1 MTKSIFSRTKKNLND
16 DIESKIDKLIQ
27 LMPSQ
32 INDPYLTSDGSTSKV
47 IDSFLSKIPENEIE
61 QLFKNISIPQE
72 RLIRYRTYYEMNR
85 IVPIIKRI
93 IRAYLSNI
101 LYKNPVDGKSII
113 YRTKSDID
121 KNENARKIEAKEYCK
136 KIVKE
141 FDIIKK
147 LRKKILPTFLLYGDC
162 FVEVVDIMN
171 SKFKIPSTM
180 PFIPMMESAIENYSQ
195 SIRTSSTFS
204 KHHSINNNNDYL
216 TKSKKITESSL
227 DNVLKQISNVIVEFE
242 KIDNIND
249 EISSL
254 NEEVEHFDNID
265 ITNKIKH
272 QYNHNEKYIDNEK
285 INNVNFDM
293 MLLKIHIPHN
303 IIILQTK
310 YDSVIGYLEVERNTN
325 SNHNVVQSLTNVVG
339 RLTSLTKTQDI
350 STDEL
355 TQRLTFFILRTIIE
369 KAKKENQDQ
378 NKNNQ
383 MFKNLSV
390 DDLVK
395 NFNEDVYYF
404 VKRIFI
410 EQGID
415 NKINKINPIK
425 VRFISPTKMV
435 SFSSPSNEHYPYGE
449 SVVEN
454 LILPCK
460 LFMLSQLSNS
470 ITKLSRASL
479 IRKWKVDVGGTQMQR
494 PLIEKLKRELYNT
507 RVTLNDLSSL
517 KNIPKILSDFKD
529 MFILTKQGQTPV
541 DVEIESH
548 GDPSIKVADLEDAR
562 KEIITLSG
570 IPPQYL
576 NSAETFEL
584 REQLVQTNVS
594 FAITISDLQEEINE
608 SLNKLIDIISEM
620 NGLEYKPTEY
630 INVSLIPPSALILQL
645 LETTLSSV
653 GNIVN
658 TFQQM
663 NINVDPFYF
672 LEQYVPHIDFDS
684 FKLANEVSEDFK
696 NVETEIEQKV
706 KMNNDDNNMSGGGMY

>member
-1 MTKSIFSRTKKNLND
+1 
-16 DIESKIDKLIQ
+16 
-27 LMPSQ
+27 
-32 INDPYLTSDGSTSKV
+32 
-47 IDSFLSKIPENEIE
+47 
-61 QLFKNISIPQE
+61 
-72 RLIRYRTYYEMNR
+72 
-85 IVPIIKRI
+85 
-93 IRAYLSNI
+93 
-101 LYKNPVDGKSII
+101 
-113 YRTKSDID
+113 
-121 KNENARKIEAKEYCK
+121 
-136 KIVKE
+136 
-141 FDIIKK
+141 
-147 LRKKILPTFLLYGDC
+147 
-162 FVEVVDIMN
+162 
-171 SKFKIPSTM
+171 
-180 PFIPMMESAIENYSQ
+180 
-195 SIRTSSTFS
+195 
-204 KHHSINNNNDYL
+204 
-216 TKSKKITESSL
+216 
-227 DNVLKQISNVIVEFE
+227 
-242 KIDNIND
+242 
-249 EISSL
+249 
-254 NEEVEHFDNID
+254 
-265 ITNKIKH
+265 
-272 QYNHNEKYIDNEK
+272 
-285 INNVNFDM
+285 
-293 MLLKIHIPHN
+293 
-303 IIILQTK
+303 
-310 YDSVIGYLEVERNTN
+310 
-325 SNHNVVQSLTNVVG
+325 
-339 RLTSLTKTQDI
+339 
-350 STDEL
+350 
-355 TQRLTFFILRTIIE
+355 LRTIIE

-383 MFKNLSV
+383 MFKDLSA

-706 KMNNDDNNMSGGGMY
+706 EMNNDDNNMSRGGMY